1 MTLIDADVG
10 YWIFSGLAAL
20 WIMIPAYVPNSA
32 AALFGGG
39 TPIDFGRTSGDGRRI
54 FGDGKTYR
62 GFFGGVL
69 CGILAGLV
77 EIWAWFTFSLTAL
90 PYQTFI
96 SVTLLATGALLGDLA
111 KSFLK
116 RRLGKERGESWFLA
130 DQYDLVIGSFLLILL
145 VYPQWLLEN
154 ITLPIAVWIIV
165 MTPLLHRVVNII
177 GYYIGVKEV
186 PW

>member
-39 TPIDFGRTSGDGRRI
+39 TPIDFGRRSGDGRRI

-96 SVTLLATGALLGDLA
+96 SVTLLATGALLGDLV
-111 KSFLK
+111 KSYLK

-130 DQYDLVIGSFLLILL
+130 DQYDLVVGSFLLILL
-145 VYPQWLLEN
+145 VYPQWLFGN
-154 ITLPIAVWIIV
+154 ITLPIAVWIII

>member
-1 MTLIDADVG
+1 LALIDADIG

-39 TPIDFGRTSGDGRRI
+39 TPIDFGRTWSDGRRV
-54 FGDGKTYR
+54 FGAGKTYR

-69 CGILAGLV
+69 SGVLAGLA
-77 EIWAWFTFSLTAL
+77 EILAWASFGLTAL
-90 PYQTFI
+90 PHQTVL
-96 SVTLLATGALLGDLA
+96 SVTLLAAGALLGDLA

-145 VYPQWLLEN
+145 VYPEWLFEN
-154 ITLPIAVWIIV
+154 ITLPIAVWIVV
-165 MTPLLHRVVNII
+165 MTPLLHRAVNII

>member
-1 MTLIDADVG
+1 
-10 YWIFSGLAAL
+10 
-20 WIMIPAYVPNSA
+20 MIPAYVPNSA
-32 AALFGGG
+32 AAVFGGG
-39 TPIDFGRTSGDGRRI
+39 TPIDSGRVFSDGRRI

-62 GFFGGVL
+62 GFFAGAL
-69 CGILAGLV
+69 CGILAGLI
-77 EIWAWFTFSLTAL
+77 EIWARSSFNLAAL
-90 PYQTFI
+90 PQQTLL

-145 VYPQWLLEN
+145 AYPLWFFEN
-154 ITLPIAVWIIV
+154 ITLPIAAWIVIV
-165 MTPLLHRVVNII
+165 TPLLHRAVNII